1 MLNLWCFCNAMTDAD
16 IGIIE
21 GNKGLFD
28 GVSLGG
34 SDSNATMNDIYILW
48 C

>member
-1 MLNLWCFCNAMTDAD
+1 MPNLWRFGNAMADAD

-28 GVSLGG
+28 GVSLDG